1 MKHRLLQNRDD
12 IKLQF
17 LNASMHAGLG
27 RAALGSSEPSADQLT
42 ATHAMKI
49 HAEARHLV
57 THGQSSAIAHRK
69 PVASTACL
77 TPSGADDRTGHR
89 RHMSGNEGSL
99 IMTYTHGG
107 ERYHSEPTAEPPH
120 QRTRAAMWGTPC
132 AAATADSVT
141 R

>member
-1 MKHRLLQNRDD
+1 MKHRLLRNRDD

-57 THGQSSAIAHRK
+57 THGQSSAIAHRSLS
-69 PVASTACL
+69 PRLRASPHPARMTVQDTAGTCL
-77 TPSGADDRTGHR
+77 EMKARS
-89 RHMSGNEGSL
+89 S
-99 IMTYTHGG
+99 
-107 ERYHSEPTAEPPH
+107 
-120 QRTRAAMWGTPC
+120 
-132 AAATADSVT
+132 
-141 R
+141 